1 MRAVGRQNLTARF
14 PSRSLLPRK
23 KDSTIAMPS
32 ATGTEIL
39 DSEASESDSGT
50 PMADFDQREPDLNI
64 GKFVY
69 RLIQLE
75 RLPLQ
80 CPSVSTAHPPRLDTT
95 PTEPLPPFRE
105 QTIWVASNTLPYY
118 DRTSTIYPQSN
129 NDSQSTTMDAQPR
142 SCGQAAAGGQDG
154 FPASTTHQP
163 DRRPPSRG
171 PVFDV
176 AAPRPR
182 RPRRRCLL
190 AAAAPRGAAAPRRRC
205 PSLRCY
211 PLAAPLPPRPAA
223 GARTAGASTS
233 LIPFA
238 TASQSRL
245 WNLRSSSVRTHSSS
259 TETSLHTSHIA

>member
-176 AAPRPR
+176 AAPR
-182 RPRRRCLL
+182 
-190 AAAAPRGAAAPRRRC
+190 RRC